1 MDFMRRFSNLIKESK
16 EACSAAG
23 AVILAVVMSFSLVA
37 CSFSKKSG
45 SSITPG
51 SAILPIASKAVQQSE
66 AAENP
71 NEIRLTGVFT
81 YIDTNSR
88 KMHYMDVESGNEYEV
103 AFGGS
108 TDIRNKYDTII
119 TTGKMKMCAIYD
131 VVCNKDG
138 LAVSITE
145 SKKAWRISEITGFVA
160 DEREQV
166 ATVSSN
172 TYKYA
177 KSAVVMSGSDRI
189 QPAEIMKQD
198 VVTVCG
204 IDKTVYSV
212 NVDRGHGYLKLTGVD
227 NFVGGF
233 VDVGTEMVAIVSKD
247 MLMTVPEGEYKVSIQ
262 NTSRTLSG
270 SKSVKI
276 EKDKDVTLDFSE
288 YRTEAVK
295 NGMVEFSVTPAGA
308 VMYIDGTQV
317 SYDEPLTLD
326 YGRHT
331 VVLRANNYLVYEE
344 VFYVKQSYEKKI
356 IDMSISKSSTAVS
369 KSSTAKTATTQAAT
383 KSGQVQSWTSSVKVP
398 TGSESIINGT
408 VKNLTEGYYVN
419 IKEPQGAAVYVNNSY
434 VGMAPVSVEKKA
446 GTMVVALTM
455 AGRQTKS
462 YSIDIPNATGDINYS
477 FPELELKNAVREE
490 TSSSAATGAAAS
502 QKETKAAVN

>member
-1 MDFMRRFSNLIKESK
+1 MAFLRRLSNLIRKRKET
-16 EACSAAG
+16 CRTAG
-23 AVILAVVMSFSLVA
+23 SVILAVVMSFLLVA
-37 CSFSKKSG
+37 CSSSKKSG
-45 SSITPG
+45 SLITPG

-88 KMHYMDVESGNEYEV
+88 KMHYMDIESGNEYEV
-103 AFGGS
+103 AFEGG

-119 TTGKMKMCAIYD
+119 TTAKMKMGAIYD
-131 VVCNKDG
+131 VVCNKNG
-138 LAVSITE
+138 VALSITE

-160 DEREQV
+160 DERELV
-166 ATVSSN
+166 ATVSSK

-177 KSAVVMSGSDRI
+177 KSAVVLSGSDRI
-189 QPAEIMKQD
+189 QVSEIMKND

-204 IDKTVYSV
+204 IDKTIYSV
-212 NVDRGHGYLKLTGVD
+212 NVDKGHGYLKLTGVD
-227 NFVGGF
+227 DFVGGY
-233 VDVGTEMVAIVSKD
+233 VDVGTEMVAVVSKD
-247 MLMTVPEGEYKVSIQ
+247 MLLTVPEGEYKVSIQ
-262 NTSRTLSG
+262 NPSRTLSG
-270 SKSVKI
+270 SKSVRI
-276 EKDKDVTLDFSE
+276 EKDKDSTLDFSE

-295 NGMVEFSVTPAGA
+295 NGTIEFSVTPAGA

-317 SYDEPLTLD
+317 SYDDPITLD
-326 YGRHT
+326 YGKHT

-356 IDMSISKSSTAVS
+356 IDMSISKSSTS
-369 KSSTAKTATTQAAT
+369 KSATAASTT
-383 KSGQVQSWTSSVKVP
+383 KSGQIQSWTSSGK
-398 TGSESIINGT
+398 TTKGAGEIINGT

-434 VGMAPVSVEKKA
+434 VGMAPVSVEKKS
-446 GTMVVALTM
+446 GTMVIALTM

-477 FPELELKNAVREE
+477 FPELELKNAVKQE
-490 TSSSAATGAAAS
+490 TTSQTAAQQSSS
-502 QKETKAAVN
+502 QQETEAAVN